1 MNTSSTISISEARAL
16 IIDIAKKVQRPG
28 THFTLTEK
36 GRPKAVVMSAEEFES
51 WRETI
56 ETVHDIPDLKKDI
69 QEAHQDVVSGAY
81 KKYITLEELMAKEY
95 GVSGTN
101 QTARAKRVR

>member
-1 MNTSSTISISEARAL
+1 MNTQTVVSISDARAL
-16 IIDIAKKVQRPG
+16 IFDIAKKVQRPG

-56 ETVHDIPDLKKDI
+56 ETIHDIPDLKKDI
-69 QEAHQDVVSGAY
+69 REARRDFTSGAY
-81 KKYITLEELMAKEY
+81 KKYVTLEELMAKEY
-95 GVSGTN
+95 GVSGTH
-101 QTARAKRVR
+101 QTTRAKRV